1 MKLVQFSTQEVKR
14 HAGVLQG
21 QQVIDVHDLLPAIG
35 MDPALAQRYFESG
48 IAVRSHGWMRW
59 LQAGPVGRAHFQP
72 QLQQAL
78 TDANRRVYPVAEVRL
93 HAPIDRPGKI
103 IEIGRNYADHAKETG
118 VAAFEKP
125 RIVFKMP
132 SSICDPEALVPIPHD
147 IVKMDFEAELVVMIG
162 DFVHKSPEIDAL
174 RHVAGY
180 AALNDLSARELQFD
194 INPAQTTFAKS
205 MDGFCPLGPYMVTP
219 DEVPDP
225 QALDIECWVNGQRMQ
240 QANTHDMIFSVA
252 RLIHYTSHYMTLEP
266 GDLIATGTPAGVGAF
281 RQPPVWLRAGDRV
294 EVSVQGLGTLRT
306 YIADRDDD

>member
-205 MDGFCPLGPYMVTP
+205 LDGFCPLGPWMVTA
-219 DEVPDP
+219 DELGDPGSLDLSLTLNGEIKQNSNTRNLILGVP
-225 QALDIECWVNGQRMQ
+225 Q
-240 QANTHDMIFSVA
+240 
-252 RLIHYTSHYMTLEP
+252 LIQWASSFYTLHP
-266 GDLIATGTPAGVGAF
+266 GDVILTGTPEGVSPIVPGDQVIATIAGIGSMHVT
-281 RQPPVWLRAGDRV
+281 
-294 EVSVQGLGTLRT
+294 VSAL
-306 YIADRDDD
+306 